1 MKMHGRI
8 VSLAA
13 MAAAVVLTGCSK
25 STPPSPAPG
34 GSNASGNTPRESYV
48 IGVVAKSQGNP
59 VFQAA
64 RVGAIQAAKDLSEKY
79 DIDVSIRWQTPDAED
94 AQVQAQF
101 VEQLVTAGVNGIAI
115 SVIDANLL
123 TPVLKDAAANGVVVM
138 TFDSD
143 APKSGRMAYYGV
155 DDKAAGAAVMR
166 ELAGVMGPEGGKV
179 AILAGNQAAG
189 NLQARVAGVREEA
202 ATHENITIAD
212 VYYHPE
218 TANDA
223 AAKMQE
229 VQNAN
234 PDIKGWAL
242 VGGWPLYTDN
252 ALDGVY
258 ESAKVVS
265 LDPLPLPLEYLKKGQ
280 VQVLIGQPYFG
291 WGYESVTYIVE
302 KLHNAQS
309 PDMEFI
315 YADFDVV
322 TQDNV
327 DEFVDKWN
335 EWTND

>member
-1 MKMHGRI
+1 MNKYGR
-8 VSLAA
+8 VLSVAA
-13 MAAAVVLTGCSK
+13 MTAALIAVGCSK
-25 STPPSPAPG
+25 SSPSEATPGDPNAANNAPK
-34 GSNASGNTPRESYV
+34 PSYV

-64 RVGAIQAAKDLSEKY
+64 RVGAEAAAKDLSEKY

-123 TPVLKDAAANGVVVM
+123 TPVLKDATAKGKIVM

-143 APKSGRMAYYGV
+143 APDSGRMAYYGV

-202 ATHENITIAD
+202 AKHENISIAD

-242 VGGWPLYTDN
+242 VGGWPLYTEN

-258 ESAKVVS
+258 ETAKVVS
-265 LDPLPLPLEYLKKGQ
+265 LDPLPQPLDYLKKGQ

-302 KLHNAQS
+302 KLHNAES
-309 PDMEFI
+309 PESEFI
-315 YADFDVV
+315 YADFDIV

-327 DEFVDKWN
+327 DEFLEKWN
-335 EWTND
+335 AWKK